1 MDETNKSLNL
11 LFNIEEYNT
20 FRIFNFNKFKEGI
33 EKNDLIKDYI
43 NNMKLIINSEEKSSK
58 EDEED
63 IDISVL
69 FKGGNKKID
78 KSLLTKYN
86 IPSLIPILNNEP
98 LNSIITYYNL
108 LSITNY
114 NTEEILNYIA
124 FKLPNNDNS
133 YDLFIK
139 LYLLLNNSDIIFL
152 YDTFD
157 YKLLKQILNR
167 DNFDNQNSYNKMC
180 FIASIVF
187 ELWSLTNE
195 NHQEINKSIKPYFD
209 IHILN
214 NPNPINLEAYNR
226 SKEIYKLFKNIRP
239 YAEDYYNNLDNLI
252 EDCINSN
259 ICLEIPKRNLDN
271 IIKPIKNNKEIKEE
285 NYFNFNFK
293 DNLSS
298 NYTSSIIP
306 KSMFG
311 GDLKLLEE
319 QFNLVNED
327 HVDEDYKKVRFLI
340 YCIINSDA
348 SNAQQC
354 INTLSISIVKIES
367 LKVIE
372 TLKNNVLLKLA
383 EVFNIRIVKEKEQYK
398 VESISDWKTRINITL
413 SPNNKIFNEKGEL
426 KTLIEGIDKQTYK
439 KICIIHYIGEI
450 VINTLMKRFL
460 HKIPPIRITEEDKKI
475 IDNIDYRLK
484 LQGGFSQYKKPSFK
498 DSNTK
503 TFGSIQGGNLQNGI
517 NNINYRTKSGYGNY
531 GVKNLKKI

>member
-11 LFNIEEYNT
+11 LFNIEEYNK
-20 FRIFNFNKFKEGI
+20 FRIFNFNKFKEEI

-43 NNMKLIINSEEKSSK
+43 NDMKLIINSEEEKSS
-58 EDEED
+58 EDDEED

-78 KSLLTKYN
+78 KSLLAKYN
-86 IPSLIPILNNEP
+86 ILSSIPILENSS

-108 LSITNY
+108 LMITNY

-124 FKLPNNDNS
+124 LKLPDIDNS

-139 LYLLLNNSDIIFL
+139 LYLLLNNPDIIFL

-180 FIASIVF
+180 FIASIIF

-195 NHQEINKSIKPYFD
+195 NHQEIDKTIKPYFD

-214 NPNPINLEAYNR
+214 NSNPINLEVYNR
-226 SKEIYKLFKNIRP
+226 SKEIYNLFKNIKP

-252 EDCINSN
+252 NDCINSK

-271 IIKPIKNNKEIKEE
+271 IIKPIKNNKEEK
-285 NYFNFNFK
+285 YFKFNFK

-306 KSMFG
+306 KSIFG

-327 HVDEDYKKVRFLI
+327 KIDENYKKVRFLI
-340 YCIINSDA
+340 YCIINSDT
-348 SNAQQC
+348 SNTQQC
-354 INTLSISIVKIES
+354 INILPISIVKIES

-372 TLKNNVLLKLA
+372 TLKDKVLIKLA
-383 EVFNIRIVKEKEQYK
+383 NILDIKIVKEKDQYK
-398 VESISDWKTRINITL
+398 IEAINDWKNRIKSTL
-413 SPNNKIFNEKGEL
+413 CSNDEIFNEKGEL
-426 KTLIEGIDKQTYK
+426 KNLIDSIDKQTYK

-460 HKIPPIRITEEDKKI
+460 HKRTPIRITEKDKKI
-475 IDNIDYRLK
+475 IDKIDFSYRRKLQNERK
-484 LQGGFSQYKKPSFK
+484 FFEYPNNLTFGSLQGGNSQ
-498 DSNTK
+498 NR
-503 TFGSIQGGNLQNGI
+503 II
-517 NNINYRTKSGYGNY
+517 NINYRTKSGYGNY
-531 GVKNLKKI
+531 GVKKQ